1 MRKSHTFTQKAF
13 AQLSRISVNVTSV
26 TLDDHLSLVFQT
38 SAPPSFILYL
48 YWTMISLSV
57 ISLGKSPFQMCSTNN
72 LVIRTKWVLPPSS
85 AAHVRLLPSTIHFRI
100 SSFPLKWLHLLFIRH
115 NLFPRNSSNPARG
128 EVGRQSHSCNTVRY
142 VLWYADRR
150 GSVYRWAII

>member
-1 MRKSHTFTQKAF
+1 MRKKSHIYPESSCSTFKNQRKCHF
-13 AQLSRISVNVTSV
+13 CDFRWSSFPC
-26 TLDDHLSLVFQT
+26 FQT

-57 ISLGKSPFQMCSTNN
+57 ISLGKSPFQITNN